1 MKIDISMIT
10 KYIPRMITAL
20 SWWMDQRG
28 FTVRISRIDKRFILC
43 IGLYRTTNTVKLSK
57 IDTLYRYSVLCMR
70 SVSKKYLTLVINS
83 LSRGGEA
90 PRIFKRTSNQDFICL
105 RIKRRLKNFKLITA
119 IISSIRFEN

>member
-43 IGLYRTTNTVKLSK
+43 IGLYRTTKTVKLSK
-57 IDTLYRYSVLCMR
+57 IDTLYRYSVLYMR

-90 PRIFKRTSNQDFICL
+90 WDF
-105 RIKRRLKNFKLITA
+105 
-119 IISSIRFEN
+119 